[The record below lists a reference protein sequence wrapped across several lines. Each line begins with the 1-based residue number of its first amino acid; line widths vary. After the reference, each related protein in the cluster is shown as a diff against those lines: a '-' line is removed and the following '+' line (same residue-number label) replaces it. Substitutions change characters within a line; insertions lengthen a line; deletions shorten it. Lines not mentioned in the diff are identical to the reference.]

1 MELGGLGYLTPSRTL
16 KMKRPASDGGC
27 KEKMTLA
34 WPDAVMGRESF
45 CMSVSVC
52 TQVYEMTMSET
63 NRSQK

>member
-1 MELGGLGYLTPSRTL
+1 MELGGLGYLTLPSSL

-45 CMSVSVC
+45 CMSVSVVS
-52 TQVYEMTMSET
+52 QMYEMTMLET
-63 NRSQK
+63 NGSQK